1 MTHRGRVEVRQPG
14 AILMVR
20 RPTGRGRPRRVGR
33 VLPQPRPQLG
43 NLSPQRLNHF
53 PQLRILQQQRRVLR
67 GKLLRRRDLG
77 WHNTMING
85 SHAKINKPRRRPDY
99 QVWRRPA
106 D

>member
-77 WHNTMING
+77 RHNTMING
-85 SHAKINKPRRRPDY
+85 FHAKINKPRRRPDY